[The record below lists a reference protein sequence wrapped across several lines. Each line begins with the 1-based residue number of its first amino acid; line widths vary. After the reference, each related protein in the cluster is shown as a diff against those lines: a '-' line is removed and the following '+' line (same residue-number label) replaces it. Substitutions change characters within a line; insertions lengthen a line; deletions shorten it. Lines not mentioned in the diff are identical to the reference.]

1 GGPARRTAP
10 ARGTPSAGTTGR
22 PGGLA
27 PLPRRVPQTSL
38 AAELLEESAPE
49 PEEAPAGDFTAE
61 RAASS
66 LAGFQ
71 RGTFRA
77 RDDEDGHDGRTDDGT
92 AGRAAGPPPDD
103 TGPAAE
109 HVPAAPPEFS
119 TPPADR

>member
-1 GGPARRTAP
+1 RRTAP
-10 ARGTPSAGTTGR
+10 ARSTPAASTTDR

-38 AAELLEESAPE
+38 AAELLEEAAPQ

-92 AGRAAGPPPDD
+92 AGRTGATPPDD